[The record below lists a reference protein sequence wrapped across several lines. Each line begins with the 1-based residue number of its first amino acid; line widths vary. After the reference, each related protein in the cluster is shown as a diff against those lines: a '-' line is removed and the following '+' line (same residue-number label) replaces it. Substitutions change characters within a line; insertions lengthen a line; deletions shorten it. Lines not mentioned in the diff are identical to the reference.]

1 MGCYFWHSHKPT
13 GKSYSCL
20 SGLAF
25 IFSTVLEV
33 YSVVLISFVLL
44 VIKKGTRINVAP
56 RSQIEQ
62 KIHLLV
68 GKTWKGRQVCQEYL
82 SYLTLGRYPNPW
94 ERKYK
99 GSFLLLLF
107 PNGISFNMLD
117 WRWAHKRQL
126 WWPMQPHRFQEG
138 ADKSSAVKL
147 SMMRPKSWCCSHC
160 GRQSSFR
167 MMFWIINIS
176 SCNHKKNSPK
186 EEDRW

>member
-20 SGLAF
+20 SVLAF

-176 SCNHKKNSPK
+176 SCNHKKNSLK